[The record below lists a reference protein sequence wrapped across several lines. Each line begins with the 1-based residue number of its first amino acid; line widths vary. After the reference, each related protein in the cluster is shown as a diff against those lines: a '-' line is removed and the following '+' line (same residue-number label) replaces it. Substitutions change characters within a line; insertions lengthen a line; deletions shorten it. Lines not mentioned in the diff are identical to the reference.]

1 MAQIKILQFF
11 TQIYW
16 PRYRR
21 FMLQVIIAVD
31 FNLIMDKGLESVN
44 YNNINNPKAR
54 LEIFN
59 LIKKTFYLKD
69 VNWGKT
75 LFMEEK
81 DTY

>member
-31 FNLIMDKGLESVN
+31 FNLIMDKELESVN
-44 YNNINNPKAR
+44 YKDINNPKAR

-59 LIKKTFYLKD
+59 LI
-69 VNWGKT
+69 
-75 LFMEEK
+75 
-81 DTY
+81 